1 MSTRIS
7 LQGLD
12 LDCKQCYH
20 AGVYDSSACCLQ
32 VSVSGQAV
40 VFVVRTMSWS
50 LASRA
55 GLWTYIAFFLAQVR
69 PQLDF
74 FIHYT
79 CLLYLPHWCMFYVP
93 HLRLT
98 SLSYS
103 PLLVSFRVKLLWM
116 HLLVW
121 FIVDVFVLSPQK
133 DMGHCCAHGH
143 QKQQFAW
150 EPCHSWL

>member
-1 MSTRIS
+1 M
-7 LQGLD
+7 G
-12 LDCKQCYH
+12 CKQCYH
-20 AGVYDSSACCLQ
+20 PGVYDNSACYLQ

-69 PQLDF
+69 PQSNF
-74 FIHYT
+74 VIHHT
-79 CLLYLPHWCMFYVP
+79 CLLYLPYWCMFYVP

-98 SLSYS
+98 CLSYS

-121 FIVDVFVLSPQK
+121 FIVDVFIVDVFMLSPQK
-133 DMGHCCAHGH
+133 EMGHCCCTWPSKAVCI
-143 QKQQFAW
+143 ATM
-150 EPCHSWL
+150 PLLVVT